1 MFGFSFKRKATAGVE
16 SSVDRLT
23 NILIENQ
30 DRLTIDRD
38 GVISLNLDNEK
49 VRREMKRQFQH
60 LAKVEPPKAR

>member
-60 LAKVEPPKAR
+60 LAKVEPAKAR